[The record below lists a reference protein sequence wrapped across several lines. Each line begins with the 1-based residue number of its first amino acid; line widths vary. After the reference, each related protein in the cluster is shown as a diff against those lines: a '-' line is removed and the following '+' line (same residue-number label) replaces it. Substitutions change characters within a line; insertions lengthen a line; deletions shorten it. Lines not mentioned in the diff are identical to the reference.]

1 MQAGILFL
9 TAVHCFYRRRQ
20 LSPGVYTL
28 TPEGYVPV
36 LKKLDVSCIIRFNS
50 KCYDRNVFIV
60 NGIR

>member
-1 MQAGILFL
+1 
-9 TAVHCFYRRRQ
+9 
-20 LSPGVYTL
+20 VYTL

-60 NGIR
+60 NGIRYGLCCVGVICSVPH